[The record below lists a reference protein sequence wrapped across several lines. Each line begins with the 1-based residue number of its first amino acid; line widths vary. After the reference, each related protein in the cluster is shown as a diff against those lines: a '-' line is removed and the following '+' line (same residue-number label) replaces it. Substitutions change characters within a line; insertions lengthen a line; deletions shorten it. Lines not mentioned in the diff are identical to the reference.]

1 MSLNINKSKY
11 IKKMEEK
18 ILSPLKKKKEKIKE
32 RKEPQEN
39 EVKSEVKAEN
49 DPRKKK
55 KIVTALLT
63 VVIILL
69 VATGGFLTWK
79 FKQKKA
85 TETQSPKDLVSQY
98 RNQLDELKEK
108 AEGGKAQDIQNYAV
122 AQYATGD
129 AQGAEQTYRRQIEN
143 DGDSAMVRNNLG
155 NALRDQ
161 KKFDEAIGEYKEAIN
176 KDKSLISAYLNMGSV
191 YQYSLQDPAK
201 AIDVYKQG
209 IENNPKIAD
218 LHIFLAQAYEQT
230 KDTEAAKSTYK
241 AVLEIQSENA
251 AAKAGLKRL
260 GE

>member
-1 MSLNINKSKY
+1 
-11 IKKMEEK
+11 MEEK
-18 ILSPLKKKKEKIKE
+18 ILSPLKKKEENIKE
-32 RKEPQEN
+32 WKVPQKN
-39 EVKSEVKAEN
+39 EDKDKGKSS
-49 DPRKKK
+49 PKKK
-55 KIVTALLT
+55 RKLLKFL
-63 VVIILL
+63 VVLIGILL
-69 VATGGFLTWK
+69 IATGGFLTWK

-108 AEGGKAQDIQNYAV
+108 AEGGNAQDIQNYAV

-129 AQGAEQTYRRQIEN
+129 AQGAEQTYKKQIEN
-143 DGDSAMVRNNLG
+143 EGDSAMVRNNLG

-191 YQYSLQDPAK
+191 YQYSLQDPSK

-230 KDTEAAKSTYK
+230 KDTEAAKNAYR
-241 AVLEIQSENA
+241 AALEIQSENA

>member
-1 MSLNINKSKY
+1 
-11 IKKMEEK
+11 MEEK
-18 ILSPLKKKKEKIKE
+18 IVSPLKKKKEKIKE
-32 RKEPQEN
+32 RTEPQKN
-39 EVKSEVKAEN
+39 EVKEKVKTEN
-49 DPRKKK
+49 DPQKKK
-55 KIVTALLT
+55 KIVTVLLT
-63 VVIILL
+63 MVILLL
-69 VATGGFLTWK
+69 VAIGGFSVWK

-85 TETQSPKDLVSQY
+85 TETQTPKDLVSQY
-98 RNQLDELKEK
+98 RVQLDDLKKKSES
-108 AEGGKAQDIQNYAV
+108 ENPQDIQNYAV

-129 AQGAEQTYRRQIEN
+129 AQGAEQTYKRQIEKG
-143 DGDSAMVRNNLG
+143 GDSAMIRNNLG

-161 KKFDEAIGEYKEAIN
+161 KKFDEAIGEYREAVN

-191 YQYSLQDPAK
+191 YQYSLQDPSK

-230 KDTEAAKSTYK
+230 KDTEAAKNAYR
-241 AVLEIQSENA
+241 AALEIQSENA

>member
-1 MSLNINKSKY
+1 
-11 IKKMEEK
+11 MEEK
-18 ILSPLKKKKEKIKE
+18 IISPLKKKKEKIKE
-32 RKEPQEN
+32 RTEPVKEE
-39 EVKSEVKAEN
+39 EKSKVKAGN
-49 DPRKKK
+49 DPEKKK

-63 VVIILL
+63 VAILL
-69 VATGGFLTWK
+69 SVVGGGFLVWK
-79 FKQKKA
+79 FKQKSA
-85 TETQSPKDLVSQY
+85 PDVQSPKDLVSQY
-98 RNQLDELKEK
+98 RVQLDDLKKKSES
-108 AEGGKAQDIQNYAV
+108 ENPQDIQNYAV

-129 AQGAEQTYRRQIEN
+129 AQGAEQTYRKQVEKG
-143 DGDSAMVRNNLG
+143 GDSAMVRNNLG

-191 YQYSLQDPAK
+191 YQYSLQDPSK

-209 IENNPKIAD
+209 IENNPKTAD
-218 LHIFLAQAYEQT
+218 LYIFLAQAYEQT